1 LSVPETIR
9 IGCGAGFQGDRFEP
23 AVVLARHGEL
33 DYLMLEC
40 LAERTIALAQLR
52 RLNDPAAG
60 YDSLLERRLRALLP
74 LIKQNKVRV
83 VTNMGAANPL
93 AGAEAIVRLARELGL
108 KVRVAALTGDDVLG
122 LLDPKQK
129 VLETGEPLESVGSLF
144 SANAYLGVEQMLPCL
159 DSGADIV
166 LTGRVADP
174 SLALAPLAHE
184 FGWSLDDAERF
195 ARGTVVGHLLECG
208 GQLTGGYYAD
218 PGKKDVPDMAHLGF
232 PFADVDADGNATLSK
247 VAGTGGLINRMT
259 ATEQLLYEVTDPQA
273 YLTPDVSADFSGVTI
288 RETAPDVIAVTGGR
302 GRKRPDTLKV
312 SVGYRAGFV
321 GEGEI
326 SYGGENCVARAR
338 LAGEIVAERLRGQ
351 FQELRIDIMGLS
363 SLHTRPMS
371 DGEHQPYEV
380 RLRVAGRSA
389 DPAKAATIGEEVET
403 LWCNGPAGG
412 GGARKDVREQIG
424 IVSCLLPRDKVKPQ
438 VTVFET

>member
-23 AVVLARHGEL
+23 AVVLAQHGEL

-184 FGWSLDDAERF
+184 FGWSLDDVERF
-195 ARGTVVGHLLECG
+195 ARGTVAGICS
-208 GQLTGGYYAD
+208 
-218 PGKKDVPDMAHLGF
+218 
-232 PFADVDADGNATLSK
+232 NAAASSPAATTPTRARRTCPIWRIS
-247 VAGTGGLINRMT
+247 ASRSPTWTRT
-259 ATEQLLYEVTDPQA
+259 ATPRS
-273 YLTPDVSADFSGVTI
+273 P
-288 RETAPDVIAVTGGR
+288 RWR
-302 GRKRPDTLKV
+302 
-312 SVGYRAGFV
+312 
-321 GEGEI
+321 
-326 SYGGENCVARAR
+326 ARA
-338 LAGEIVAERLRGQ
+338 A
-351 FQELRIDIMGLS
+351 S
-363 SLHTRPMS
+363 ST
-371 DGEHQPYEV
+371 G
-380 RLRVAGRSA
+380 
-389 DPAKAATIGEEVET
+389 
-403 LWCNGPAGG
+403 
-412 GGARKDVREQIG
+412 
-424 IVSCLLPRDKVKPQ
+424 
-438 VTVFET
+438 

>member
-1 LSVPETIR
+1 MAGTIR
-9 IGCGAGFQGDRFEP
+9 IGCGAGFQGDRLEP
-23 AVVLARHGEL
+23 ALILAEHGRL

-52 RLNDPAAG
+52 RMNDPAAG
-60 YDSLLERRLRALLP
+60 YDFLLERRMRGLLP
-74 LIKQNKVRV
+74 LIKQNGVRV
-83 VTNMGAANPL
+83 VTNMGAANPI
-93 AGAEAIVRLARELGL
+93 AGAEVIVRLARELGL
-108 KVRVAALTGDDVLG
+108 KVRVAALTGDEVLD

-129 VLETGEPLESVGSLF
+129 VLETGEPLSTVGSLF
-144 SANAYLGVEQMLPCL
+144 SANAYLGVEQMLPAL

-184 FGWSLDDAERF
+184 FGWTLDDADRF
-195 ARGTVVGHLLECG
+195 ARGTVVGHLLECS

-232 PFADVDADGNATLSK
+232 PFADVDADGNAVLSK
-247 VAGTGGLINRMT
+247 VSGTGGLISRMT
-259 ATEQLLYEVTDPQA
+259 ATEQLLYEVTDPTA
-273 YLTPDVSADFSGVTI
+273 YLTPDVSADFSGVSI
-288 RETAPDVIAVTGGR
+288 DETAPDTIAVTGGK

-312 SVGYRAGFV
+312 SVGYRAGFI

-326 SYGGENCVARAR
+326 SYGGENCVARAK
-338 LAGEIVAERLRGQ
+338 LAGEIVSERLRGQ
-351 FQELRIDIMGLS
+351 FQELRVDIMGLG
-363 SLHTRPMS
+363 SLHTRPLS
-371 DGEHQPYEV
+371 DEEYRPYEV
-380 RLRVAGRSA
+380 RLRIAGRSS
-389 DPAKAATIGEEVET
+389 DRAKAALIGEEVES

-424 IVSCLLPRDKVKPQ
+424 IVSCLLPREKVTPQ
-438 VTVFET
+438 VTVVES